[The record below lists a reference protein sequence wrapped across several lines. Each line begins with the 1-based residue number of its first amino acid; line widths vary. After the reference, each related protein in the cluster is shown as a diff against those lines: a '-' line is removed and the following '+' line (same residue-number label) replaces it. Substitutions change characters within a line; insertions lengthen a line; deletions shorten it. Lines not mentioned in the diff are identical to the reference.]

1 MTIDATDFT
10 SWGDE
15 YEPEE
20 IQVLFSPN
28 GEPTLKGKEGSYAVM
43 QDGNYIIAKRDTRLV
58 LLRIIEVI
66 ND

>member
-1 MTIDATDFT
+1 MIDATDFT

-28 GEPTLKGKEGSYAVM
+28 GEPTIKGKEGSYAVM
-43 QDGNYIIAKRDTRLV
+43 QDGNYIIAQRDTRLV